1 MRRLSPQ
8 ALWAARAARFARTSL
23 GVRFLVALA
32 LSALVWIGLTL
43 DQNPNA
49 TEPFPGD
56 LVVEPVGL
64 DTRRLVLVEGITP
77 VHVSM
82 KGPKVNLASLTA
94 ANFVARVDLS
104 GLPAGRHQVD
114 VDVVVSDSSVEVV
127 LITPANI
134 SVELDPVVER
144 ALRIN
149 ARIESDVATGFR
161 ADLSEI
167 TAEPADA
174 TVSGASSAVERVA
187 RVVAALSLEGAT
199 RDVSVDGLLIPVDR
213 EGLEVRDVRVDP
225 PTALVNV
232 PVTRITSRKR
242 VPVVPQIEGAVAP
255 SFVIAQIGVVPTS
268 VEIEGEPGA
277 LERVDAVETLPVD
290 IADARSDVQREV
302 GFEAPEGVTIRS
314 DRPFA
319 QVAVVVEPLDET
331 TTIQVAV
338 VLTNL
343 GTGLQAIADQPFLQI
358 VMSGPGRTAS
368 RPARRRHPGRGRF
381 KQSGAR
387 PPSNPAGHRA
397 SRPGRPADGAA
408 HTSGRRRADFAA
420 GHTERHPGGNRHP
433 GTGRCRA
440 NSDAYPDGICRVASR
455 GDSLAPPAQPRTGQP
470 AAR

>member
-1 MRRLSPQ
+1 M
-8 ALWAARAARFARTSL
+8 
-23 GVRFLVALA
+23 
-32 LSALVWIGLTL
+32 
-43 DQNPNA
+43 
-49 TEPFPGD
+49 
-56 LVVEPVGL
+56 
-64 DTRRLVLVEGITP
+64 
-77 VHVSM
+77 
-82 KGPKVNLASLTA
+82 
-94 ANFVARVDLS
+94 
-104 GLPAGRHQVD
+104 
-114 VDVVVSDSSVEVV
+114 VVSDSSVEVV

-213 EGLEVRDVRVDP
+213 EGLEVKDMRVDP

-314 DRPFA
+314 DQPFA

-358 VMSGPGRTAS
+358 VMSGPAELLQGLRGGDILAEVDLSNRAPGLHQIRPVIAHPAPDALRMVLHIPAVVDVRISPLDIPSVTPAATAI
-368 RPARRRHPGRGRF
+368 PG
-381 KQSGAR
+381 
-387 PPSNPAGHRA
+387 
-397 SRPGRPADGAA
+397 
-408 HTSGRRRADFAA
+408 
-420 GHTERHPGGNRHP
+420 PGGAVP
-433 GTGRCRA
+433 TATPTPTESAG
-440 NSDAYPDGICRVASR
+440 
-455 GDSLAPPAQPRTGQP
+455 
-470 AAR
+470 

>member
-43 DQNPNA
+43 DENPNA
-49 TEPFPGD
+49 TEPFPGG
-56 LVVEPVGL
+56 LSVEPVGL
-64 DTRRLVLVEGITP
+64 DTRQLVLVEGITP
-77 VHVSM
+77 VHVSV

-94 ANFVARVDLS
+94 ANFVARVDLT
-104 GLPAGRHQVD
+104 GLPADGIRPT
-114 VDVVVSDSSVEVV
+114 SMWSCRIRRSKSCSSRRQN
-127 LITPANI
+127 IT
-134 SVELDPVVER
+134 VELDPVVER
-144 ALRIN
+144 TLRIN

-213 EGLEVRDVRVDP
+213 EGLEVKDMRVDP

-314 DRPFA
+314 DQPFA

-331 TTIQVAV
+331 TTVQVAV

-358 VMSGPGRTAS
+358 VMSGPAELLQGLRGGDILAKVDLSNRAPGLHQIRPVIAHPAPDALRMVLHIPAVVDVRISPLDIPSVTPAATAI
-368 RPARRRHPGRGRF
+368 PG
-381 KQSGAR
+381 
-387 PPSNPAGHRA
+387 
-397 SRPGRPADGAA
+397 
-408 HTSGRRRADFAA
+408 
-420 GHTERHPGGNRHP
+420 PGGAVP
-433 GTGRCRA
+433 TATPTPTESAG
-440 NSDAYPDGICRVASR
+440 
-455 GDSLAPPAQPRTGQP
+455 
-470 AAR
+470 